1 MFFCNSVTNSNTN
14 LLSGPQAIVA
24 IEENFDCSKLIT
36 QQQQNFQVGTGYVIQ
51 LANPLNNTN
60 VRPISFSYRLS
71 IAFTNSFSI
80 LYFLPLQV
88 YAQSDPFEIKAA
100 GSTFPTSTPL
110 ESATATSATASG
122 TGSADA
128 SATSKSAGLNLTPRN
143 VGVLSAV
150 FAGIA
155 ALF

>member
-60 VRPISFSYRLS
+60 VRPISFSCYLH
-71 IAFTNSFSI
+71 IVFTNSLST

-128 SATSKSAGLNLTPRN
+128 SATSSSAALNLTPRN
-143 VGVLSAV
+143 VGVFSAV
-150 FAGIA
+150 LAGIA

>member
-60 VRPISFSYRLS
+60 VRPIFFSYRLS

-150 FAGIA
+150 LAGIVA
-155 ALF
+155 VF

>member
-1 MFFCNSVTNSNTN
+1 MS
-14 LLSGPQAIVA
+14 PPIV
-24 IEENFDCSKLIT
+24 
-36 QQQQNFQVGTGYVIQ
+36 
-51 LANPLNNTN
+51 
-60 VRPISFSYRLS
+60 
-71 IAFTNSFSI
+71 FTNSFSI
-80 LYFLPLQV
+80 LYLFSLQV

-150 FAGIA
+150 LAGVA